1 MSAHSDLMRIPKTRG
16 VEIRVS
22 RSRYRNR
29 ERVDVRGYVGFGEP
43 DSMKPTKRGV
53 NLPGEALPDLV
64 RALEALHG
72 ARS

>member
-29 ERVDVRGYVGFGEP
+29 ERVDVREYVGFGEP
-43 DSMKPTKRGV
+43 DSMKPIKRCA
-53 NLPGEALPDLV
+53 PESPRTPAC
-64 RALEALHG
+64 ATHT
-72 ARS
+72 